1 MQENAQNVRERGVD
15 ERPVGHGRD
24 AGSTRLRRLA
34 GDGNELSDLEPRVK
48 TFPAFRDSL
57 ITESYIS
64 ARPFH

>member
-1 MQENAQNVRERGVD
+1 M
-15 ERPVGHGRD
+15 GHGRD

-34 GDGNELSDLEPRVK
+34 GDGNELPDLEPRVK